1 MLLRIPWL
9 LRRRNYPMLTD
20 ARPVNKM
27 QRSDVND
34 LRPDAKEILFQANV
48 RNPKRLAIHL
58 DSLQSSL
65 RQLCFF
71 QTQKSK
77 VRQIAQHRLK
87 PAVIGEEFAH
97 SPVQKFIRVESQHSD
112 VLRSSG
118 RGDRIKHRFRE
129 IFAEKYSV

>member
-9 LRRRNYPMLTD
+9 LWRRNYPMLTD

-27 QRSDVND
+27 QKVRCQRLEARCQRNPLSS
-34 LRPDAKEILFQANV
+34 NV
-48 RNPKRLAIHL
+48 RNPKRLALQL

-71 QTQKSK
+71 QTQKGK

-87 PAVIGEEFAH
+87 PTVIGEEFAH

-118 RGDRIKHRFRE
+118 RGDR
-129 IFAEKYSV
+129 